1 MKIKNISVK
10 PICIGDVSLLPGETA
25 QVEAVYA
32 DAVAFYISMGYVQE
46 VAEKKTRGK
55 AKNPDVE
62 AITKIVKMV
71 GGEFKGASDEDI
83 KFWIELQAPVISR
96 KKFGADYN
104 LALALLTCH
113 AMKMAGSGDNS
124 LGTIAN
130 TGRLA
135 SVSEG
140 GVSISFATSTAGTTG
155 DAAYQLTS
163 YGLQF
168 IEIRNRHIVP
178 IMIR

>member
-1 MKIKNISVK
+1 
-10 PICIGDVSLLPGETA
+10 
-25 QVEAVYA
+25 
-32 DAVAFYISMGYVQE
+32 
-46 VAEKKTRGK
+46 
-55 AKNPDVE
+55 
-62 AITKIVKMV
+62 MV
-71 GGEFKGASDEDI
+71 GAEFKEASDDDI

>member
-1 MKIKNISVK
+1 MDTV
-10 PICIGDVSLLPGETA
+10 DVA
-25 QVEAVYA
+25 AV
-32 DAVAFYISMGYVQE
+32 
-46 VAEKKTRGK
+46 
-55 AKNPDVE
+55 
-62 AITKIVKMV
+62 TKIVKMV
-71 GGEFKGASDEDI
+71 GAEFKETSDDDI
-83 KFWIELQAPVISR
+83 GFWIEIQAPVISR
-96 KKFGADYN
+96 KKFGTDYN
-104 LALALLTCH
+104 LALALLVCH
-113 AMKMAGSGDNS
+113 AMKMAGNGDNS
-124 LGTIAN
+124 LGTISD

-155 DAAYQLTS
+155 DAVYQLTS

>member
-1 MKIKNISVK
+1 M
-10 PICIGDVSLLPGETA
+10 
-25 QVEAVYA
+25 
-32 DAVAFYISMGYVQE
+32 DAVD
-46 VAEKKTRGK
+46 VA
-55 AKNPDVE
+55 

-71 GGEFKGASDEDI
+71 GAEFKGASDEDI

-155 DAAYQLTS
+155 
-163 YGLQF
+163 
-168 IEIRNRHIVP
+168 
-178 IMIR
+178 